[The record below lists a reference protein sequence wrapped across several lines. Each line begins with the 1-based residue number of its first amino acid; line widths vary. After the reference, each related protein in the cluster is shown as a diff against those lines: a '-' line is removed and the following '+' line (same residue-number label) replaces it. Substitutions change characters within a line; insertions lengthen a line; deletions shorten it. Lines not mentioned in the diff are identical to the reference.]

1 MLYYKYKAKIQR
13 GNQQMSEFEETKICD
28 WCNEEYDITD
38 LTKTDVGYLCDKCIR
53 AITSRGETLNI
64 EVN

>member
-1 MLYYKYKAKIQR
+1 
-13 GNQQMSEFEETKICD
+13 MSEFEETKICD

-38 LTKTDVGYLCDKCIR
+38 LTKTNLGYLCDRCIR
-53 AITSRGETLNI
+53 AITSRGETFSI